1 MGVFIS
7 EAPGAVSFAT
17 AEPQALRRYF
27 DNVTQYPIQGSHV
40 EFDPLFFPNA
50 FNVRATLELGT
61 CQRALL
67 ALIKYSS
74 PGAPYG
80 LLSAA
85 CKRASSIFDEA
96 RYFMPCARNNVCFCC
111 TQAMM

>member
-27 DNVTQYPIQGSHV
+27 DNVTQYPSQGSHV

-61 CQRALL
+61 CQRAR
-67 ALIKYSS
+67 YS
-74 PGAPYG
+74 GTRY
-80 LLSAA
+80 LSA
-85 CKRASSIFDEA
+85 CASRFD
-96 RYFMPCARNNVCFCC
+96 
-111 TQAMM
+111 